1 MESEGISDM
10 RKIVFLIDRNIAD
23 YYDETIL
30 SIAKFLKPATYEIRD
45 YEDLRRLDIHVNEKE
60 NIIFYNFCADYP
72 LEEKLF
78 KILMS
83 GRLINPL
90 DSQKI
95 CFNKLKS
102 DMVFRRFRLPV
113 PPAIST
119 RSPEEARRF
128 IARYDEVIFKEK
140 KSCSGAG
147 HFIADKNYAFIGNN
161 RLTYELVDKND
172 STDLNIRIDGKRL
185 VCGPP
190 FYLQS
195 FLMPDEPAVWRV
207 YLVDGEAVFFSKRYR
222 DEMVSKKDYI
232 INAARGAKYRL
243 EEKMPAI
250 SCHMD
255 AIRGMIADLRLKV
268 ATIDF
273 LIHENQAYF
282 LEMDC
287 DGVYTY
293 ICRGLKDAKN
303 YEEIFDLDLHI
314 AKMLM
319 RQLK

>member
-1 MESEGISDM
+1 M
-10 RKIVFLIDRNIAD
+10 RRIVFLIDRNIAN
-23 YYDETIL
+23 YYEETVL

-45 YEDLRRLDIHVNEKE
+45 YENLKYLNIRANEGE
-60 NIIFYNFCADYP
+60 NNIFYNFCANYP
-72 LEEKLF
+72 LKEKPF
-78 KILMS
+78 KVLTN
-83 GRLINPL
+83 RKLINPL
-90 DSQKI
+90 ESQKI

-102 DMVFRRFRLPV
+102 DMFFRRFGLPV
-113 PPAIST
+113 PPSIST
-119 RSPEEARRF
+119 RSREEVRRF
-128 IARYDEVIFKEK
+128 ISNYNDVIFKEK

-147 HFIADKNYAFIGNN
+147 HFIADKEHAFIGNDK
-161 RLTYELVDKND
+161 LPYELISED
-172 STDLNIRIDGKRL
+172 SANGLNVKIDREKL

-207 YLVDGEAVFFSKRYR
+207 YLVDGEAVFFSKRYH
-222 DEMVSKKDYI
+222 DEIIGKKDYI
-232 INAARGAKYRL
+232 INAARGAKYWL

-250 SCHMD
+250 SCHMN
-255 AIRGMIADLRLKV
+255 AVREMIADLRLKV

-293 ICRGLKDAKN
+293 ICRGFKDAKN
-303 YEEIFDLDLHI
+303 YEEVFDLDFHI

-319 RQLK
+319 RQLE